1 MESFFELDRMQFE
14 AIPLPVEPLHIK
26 MGEWPL
32 GVGLRFDWLPGLPAR
47 WGRISGL
54 AAW

>member
-32 GVGLRFDWLPGLPAR
+32 GLV
-47 WGRISGL
+47 
-54 AAW
+54 